1 MDAYNCAGSSDW
13 SFYILWNKTPTHVN
27 LWTSTIA
34 EGNNPHQVRA
44 CGAFYYNLPSS
55 HISTN
60 ADIGFQRPALINT
73 SDHYNRN
80 YNGVCNAEEIGGI
93 LCIRGTLFK
102 QLNWD
107 SVKMVD
113 KNEKRLGVPS

>member
-1 MDAYNCAGSSDW
+1 MDAYNCTGSSDW

-55 HISTN
+55 HISNN
-60 ADIGFQRPALINT
+60 ADIGFQRPALINA

-80 YNGVCNAEEIGGI
+80 YNGVCNAEE
-93 LCIRGTLFK
+93 K
-102 QLNWD
+102 A
-107 SVKMVD
+107 
-113 KNEKRLGVPS
+113 EKRG